1 MVLPRLLPRG
11 VAPELLCF
19 LHRQLLIQHEHFVF
33 LKHLLSLVMPTALA
47 VPRHS
52 GLPPAPYDCHV
63 QGPPAPFHSGL
74 GVCTF
79 PASSFPLSDT
89 ARTTWTRTFVDFHVS
104 PTPTGQLQA
113 HGASPA
119 HLLNSYLAWLSRKLP
134 SLLPSVLTPPDV
146 ASLHGP
152 LASHRLARQH
162 WYL

>member
-19 LHRQLLIQHEHFVF
+19 LRRQLLIQHEHFVF
-33 LKHLLSLVMPTALA
+33 LKHLLSLAMPTALA

-52 GLPPAPYDCHV
+52 GLLPAPNDCHV

-79 PASSFPLSDT
+79 PASSFPLSDM
-89 ARTTWTRTFVDFHVS
+89 AHTTWTRTSVDFHVS
-104 PTPTGQLQA
+104 PTPTGQRQDRGASQA
-113 HGASPA
+113 HPTYSC
-119 HLLNSYLAWLSRKLP
+119 LAWLSHTSPSWLP
-134 SLLPSVLTPPDV
+134 FVLTPPDV

-152 LASHRLARQH
+152 LASHHSAMQ
-162 WYL
+162 